1 MTGLLSRH
9 GRPSDLRGRNRPDR
23 AMGVLGSVV
32 DRYLSLVTTLDYT
45 GAVGAADADR
55 QVDLLVA
62 ERAPATADGD
72 VVRLT
77 LRAPDGAELPAR
89 PDRKSVV

>member
-1 MTGLLSRH
+1 MTGLLPRH

-32 DRYLSLVTTLDYT
+32 DRYLSLVTTLDYA
-45 GAVGAADADR
+45 GAAGAADIDR

-62 ERAPATADGD
+62 ATQI
-72 VVRLT
+72 
-77 LRAPDGAELPAR
+77 
-89 PDRKSVV
+89 